1 MEANRGEHSV
11 SEYCNTQGDYRL
23 PAVVTIYFLST

>member
-1 MEANRGEHSV
+1 MEANYRGEHSV

-23 PAVVTIYFLST
+23 PAVVTDTF